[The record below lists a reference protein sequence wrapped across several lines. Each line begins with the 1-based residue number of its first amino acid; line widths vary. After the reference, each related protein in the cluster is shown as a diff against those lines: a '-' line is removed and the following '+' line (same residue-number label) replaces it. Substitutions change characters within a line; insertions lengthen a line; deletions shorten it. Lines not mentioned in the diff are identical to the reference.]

1 MKQLGLLSL
10 VGITSIALAQAAWAG
25 HGGGG
30 GGGFGGGGFG
40 GGRGGGFGGGA
51 HFGGGGFG
59 GAPHFGGGFNAPG
72 PSRVVG
78 VGTRGGGVGFGTGRY
93 TPFQSAPSSSVRS
106 TIAGRSARSNVRAA
120 ANTRPTAPVT
130 APNRAPNTAPV
141 ARSSG
146 NIVQRGLNGR
156 TDHIYARH
164 DQNWHGDWDRHHAHY
179 SHSHWWVYD
188 GGAWIGLDDG
198 FYPWD
203 YYPYYAFD
211 YYPYDYY
218 PGYYS
223 DVEPYYNN
231 QGVSYS
237 NVPATDPT
245 VTAAQTQLT
254 KLGYYNG
261 PADGIY
267 GPLTRDAVARY
278 QADKNLPVT
287 GSLSG
292 GTLQSL
298 GTVSVATNS

>member
-1 MKQLGLLSL
+1 MLLSL
-10 VGITSIALAQAAWAG
+10 VGITSITLTQAGWAAG

-51 HFGGGGFG
+51 HFGGGGFSG
-59 GAPHFGGGFNAPG
+59 GPHFGSGVGGFHAPG

-78 VGTRGGGVGFGTGRY
+78 VGTRGGGVGFGMGRY
-93 TPFQSAPSSSVRS
+93 SPYMSARSSSVRS
-106 TIAGRSARSNVRAA
+106 SLAGRSAGSNARQAG
-120 ANTRPTAPVT
+120 NTRPTAPAT

-141 ARSSG
+141 SRSSG
-146 NIVQRGLNGR
+146 NIAQRGLNGR

-179 SHSHWWVYD
+179 SRNHWWVYD
-188 GGAWIGLDDG
+188 SGAWIGLDDG

-231 QGVSYS
+231 QGVSYT
-237 NVPATDPT
+237 NVPSPDPT
-245 VTAAQTQLT
+245 VSAVQTRLT
-254 KLGYYNG
+254 QLGYYNG

-278 QADKNLPVT
+278 QTSLNLPVT
-287 GSLSG
+287 GNLSG

-298 GTVSVATNS
+298 GVPGLANN

>member
-1 MKQLGLLSL
+1 MKKLRLLSL
-10 VGITSIALAQAAWAG
+10 VGITSIALSQAALAAG

-30 GGGFGGGGFG
+30 GGGGFAGGGGFHG
-40 GGRGGGFGGGA
+40 GGGGFRGGGFGGGFPA
-51 HFGGGGFG
+51 
-59 GAPHFGGGFNAPG
+59 AA

-93 TPFQSAPSSSVRS
+93 SPYMSGPSSTIRS
-106 TIAGRSARSNVRAA
+106 ATGGRSLNPNARAT
-120 ANTRPTAPVT
+120 ANRRPIAPVT

-141 ARSSG
+141 SRSSG
-146 NIVQRGLNGR
+146 NIAQRGLNGR
-156 TDHIYARH
+156 TDHISERH
-164 DQNWHGDWDRHHAHY
+164 SAANWHSDWDRHHAHFF
-179 SHSHWWVYD
+179 HHRFFVFDD
-188 GGAWIGLDDG
+188 GIWFGLDDG

-231 QGVSYS
+231 EGVSYS
-237 NVPATDPT
+237 NVPSPDPT
-245 VTAAQTQLT
+245 VTTVQTRLMQM
-254 KLGYYNG
+254 GYYNG
-261 PADGIY
+261 PTDGIY

-278 QADKNLPVT
+278 QTEKNLPVT
-287 GSLSG
+287 GNLSG

-298 GTVSVATNS
+298 GVPGMASN

>member
-1 MKQLGLLSL
+1 MKKLMLLSL
-10 VGITSIALAQAAWAG
+10 VGITSIALTQAGWAAG

-30 GGGFGGGGFG
+30 GGGGGGFG
-40 GGRGGGFGGGA
+40 GGRGGGFAGGA

-59 GAPHFGGGFNAPG
+59 GASHFGGGFHAPG

-78 VGTRGGGVGFGTGRY
+78 AGTRGGGVGFGTGRY
-93 TPFQSAPSSSVRS
+93 SPYMSAPSSSVGS
-106 TIAGRSARSNVRAA
+106 SVAGRSAGSNVRTA
-120 ANTRPTAPVT
+120 ANTRATAPAT
-130 APNRAPNTAPV
+130 APNRASNTAPV
-141 ARSSG
+141 SRSSG
-146 NIVQRGLNGR
+146 NIAQRRLNGR
-156 TDHIYARH
+156 TDHVYARH
-164 DQNWHGDWDRHHAHY
+164 DQNWNGDWDRHHAHY
-179 SHSHWWVYD
+179 SHNHWWVYD

-231 QGVSYS
+231 EGVTNR
-237 NVPATDPT
+237 NVPSPDPT
-245 VTAAQTQLT
+245 VSAVQTRLT
-254 KLGYYNG
+254 QLGYYNG

-267 GPLTRDAVARY
+267 GPLTRDAVAHY
-278 QADKNLPVT
+278 QTNLNLQVT
-287 GSLSG
+287 GNLST

-298 GTVSVATNS
+298 GVPGLANN

>member
-1 MKQLGLLSL
+1 MKKLMLLSL
-10 VGITSIALAQAAWAG
+10 VGITLIALVQTGWAG
-25 HGGGG
+25 HGGGIG
-30 GGGFGGGGFG
+30 AGGGFGS
-40 GGRGGGFGGGA
+40 GGRV
-51 HFGGGGFG
+51 GGFG
-59 GAPHFGGGFNAPG
+59 GAPHFGGGIGGFRAPG
-72 PSRVVG
+72 PAFSGPRVG
-78 VGTRGGGVGFGTGRY
+78 VGTRGGGVGFGMGRY
-93 TPFQSAPSSSVRS
+93 TPFQSAPSSFVRS
-106 TIAGRSARSNVRAA
+106 TLTGRSARSNVRAA

-237 NVPATDPT
+237 NVPAPDPA

-287 GSLSG
+287 GSLSD